1 MPYIKKEALI
11 CVSNTVDCW
20 HFKTETCELPEQL
33 VILLIRNFDLVL
45 WFSPAIKKI
54 WFKAKA
60 HWLMFYTDVIMF
72 TQMCFESL
80 IMEDFLGPA
89 TWQAVVIWKLN
100 LYNIYLQ
107 SFFQEVCQLSLSLSK
122 WFIWSLCSMLFS
134 FWGFKSFHNKSLT
147 FNNLFFNH
155 SGAHRAVFRTAVM
168 KRCFIT
174 CFKPPAN

>member
-1 MPYIKKEALI
+1 M
-11 CVSNTVDCW
+11 
-20 HFKTETCELPEQL
+20 CELPEQL
-33 VILLIRNFDLVL
+33 VILQILNFDLVL

-107 SFFQEVCQLSLSLSK
+107 SFSKKSASFLSPFRSDLSDHCVQCYFHFEVLNPSIINHLLSTIFFLITQVHIGQYLGLLWWKGVSLLALSHLP
-122 WFIWSLCSMLFS
+122 I
-134 FWGFKSFHNKSLT
+134 N
-147 FNNLFFNH
+147 
-155 SGAHRAVFRTAVM
+155 
-168 KRCFIT
+168 
-174 CFKPPAN
+174 